1 MSTCAC
7 GVELETGQLGVQLC
21 PACLLQLGLDA
32 GDEFEERP
40 ETPGL
45 PRLLA
50 LVGQGPRGLVYLGH
64 PGGRPGGLVSV
75 KFIDMT
81 VDTELLVRRLQQTVA
96 RLWPPIDGVALLLDC
111 GITSEGSAYVVSQYV
126 PGPCLGQYL
135 HTQRPGAGERVRL
148 MVDICSVVSE
158 LHRRDVVH
166 GGLKPTNIIVTESS
180 TRSRPVLLDTGIC
193 AAIDQAR
200 FPAASADARGR
211 ARAFER
217 DESDDLRALHG
228 LAQEVLTDAGNER
241 LRKLRGRFLDRRPS
255 YATASQ
261 LAFDLTALGASYGG
275 S

>member
-1 MSTCAC
+1 MSSCAC

-32 GDEFEERP
+32 GDELDEP
-40 ETPGL
+40 LETPGV

-64 PGGRPGGLVSV
+64 PGGRPGGFVSV

-81 VDTELLVRRLQQTVA
+81 VDAELLVRRLQQTAA
-96 RLWPPIDGVALLLDC
+96 RLRPPLEGVALLLDC
-111 GITSEGSAYVVSQYV
+111 GITSEGRVYVVSRYV

-135 HTQRPGAGERVRL
+135 HTQRPGAAERVRL
-148 MVDICSVVSE
+148 IVDICSVVSE
-158 LHRRDVVH
+158 LHHRDVVH
-166 GGLKPTNIIVTESS
+166 GGLKPANIIVTESG
-180 TRSRPVLLDTGIC
+180 TRSRPVLLDTGVS

-200 FPAASADARGR
+200 FPATGADTRGP

-217 DESDDLRALHG
+217 GESDDLRALHA
-228 LAQEVLTDAGNER
+228 LAHAVLTEAGNER
-241 LRKLRGRFLDRRPS
+241 LRKLRGRFLDRQPTH
-255 YATASQ
+255 ATASE
-261 LAFDLTALGASYGG
+261 LALDLTALGGSYGG